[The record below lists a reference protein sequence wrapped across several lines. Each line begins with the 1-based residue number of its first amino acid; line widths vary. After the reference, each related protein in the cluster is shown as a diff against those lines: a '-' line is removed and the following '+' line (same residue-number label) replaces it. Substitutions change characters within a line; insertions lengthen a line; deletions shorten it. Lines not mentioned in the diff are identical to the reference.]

1 MDPQAQIDGGIME
14 VINKKVLVIEYPR
27 HNETITSK
35 DYTFRITA
43 IPGVKKVEVSIDEA
57 GWQPCRQSGDSWWY
71 DWSGFGSGDHEI
83 VARVQFSD
91 GRFHTTERRFFAV
104 ENHRFA
110 GEIRRFSP
118 RSRQFGGRP
127 EFMDSMA
134 RKYVVVVPNQPGTLR
149 QLTQLLS
156 QEGVN
161 IDSLLLDTHGDV
173 ASFRFLLERE
183 NGLRRT
189 LESEGFHVVED
200 KVFRLSLPNRPGE
213 LDQLTR
219 RLTEHGVAVKYL
231 YGTSHGQT
239 TNVVFSVD
247 RPEHAA
253 EIVKEFD
260 QRFVAA

>member
-1 MDPQAQIDGGIME
+1 MPE

-35 DYTFRITA
+35 DYTFRIVA
-43 IPGVKKVEVSIDEA
+43 IPGVRKVEMSIDEA

-91 GRFHTTERRFFAV
+91 GHYHTTERRFFTV

-110 GEIRRFSP
+110 GEVRRFSP
-118 RSRQFGGRP
+118 ARRHETGSRYER
-127 EFMDSMA
+127 MDGMA
-134 RKYVVVVPNQPGTLR
+134 RKYVVVAPNQPGVLR

-200 KVFRLSLPNRPGE
+200 KVFRLSLHNRPGE

-253 EIVKEFD
+253 DIVKEFD

>member
-1 MDPQAQIDGGIME
+1 MPE

-35 DYTFRITA
+35 DYTFRILA
-43 IPGVKKVEVSIDEA
+43 ISGVKKVEVSIDEA
-57 GWQPCRQSGDSWWY
+57 GWQPCRPSGDSWWY

-91 GRFHTTERRFFAV
+91 GRFHTTDRRFFAV
-104 ENHRFA
+104 ENGRFP
-110 GEIRRFSP
+110 GETRRFTP
-118 RSRQFGGRP
+118 RSRREFGGRS
-127 EFMDSMA
+127 ESMERMA
-134 RKYVVVVPNQPGTLR
+134 RKYVVVAPNQPGMLR

-213 LDQLTR
+213 LDQLAR
-219 RLTEHGVAVKYL
+219 RLAEQGVGVKYL
-231 YGTSHGQT
+231 YGTSNGQT

-253 EIVKEFD
+253 EIVKELD
-260 QRFVAA
+260 QRFIAA